1 MLIHK
6 GNQEMQ
12 NYIRT
17 ALDHIQTM
25 RRVGRDHASIAVIP
39 AEYSIGYIAA
49 RIAAAGYTV
58 AVTKTRN
65 IHVAW

>member
-1 MLIHK
+1 
-6 GNQEMQ
+6 MQ

-39 AEYSIGYIAA
+39 SIGYIAA

-58 AVTKTRN
+58 AVTKARN